1 MELTRASTRL
11 RDLIFSFGTFNT
23 ALGFSALKADT
34 NGGINTAVDGQ
45 ALLSNTGGSYNT
57 AVGENALVFNT
68 SGSFNMALGQGA
80 LASNVSGNTNT
91 AMGFQALNGN
101 TGNGNVAV
109 GFQALLSNTTAGFP
123 PNDGTNNAIG
133 YQTLQSNQTGIDNQA
148 FGFQALQNSTG
159 SFNNAFGW
167 KALRILGAGT
177 LNTTIGDG
185 AGFNLTTG
193 SGNVYIGASQGG
205 TAAES
210 NTTYIRNV
218 YNSVASARV
227 VYVNSNNKI
236 GTLLSTRRVKDDI
249 KPMDKASEVILALKP
264 VTFHYKK
271 EIEPNG
277 AIQFGL
283 IAEEVEQVDPDLI
296 IRDGE
301 GKPES
306 VRYEQIN
313 AMLLNEFIKEH
324 RKVQD
329 LEATV
334 AQQQKGMEALVAQVK
349 EQAAQIQKVS
359 AQVETSKPA
368 PTV

>member
-1 MELTRASTRL
+1 
-11 RDLIFSFGTFNT
+11 
-23 ALGFSALKADT
+23 
-34 NGGINTAVDGQ
+34 
-45 ALLSNTGGSYNT
+45 
-57 AVGENALVFNT
+57 
-68 SGSFNMALGQGA
+68 
-80 LASNVSGNTNT
+80 
-91 AMGFQALNGN
+91 
-101 TGNGNVAV
+101 
-109 GFQALLSNTTAGFP
+109 
-123 PNDGTNNAIG
+123 
-133 YQTLQSNQTGIDNQA
+133 
-148 FGFQALQNSTG
+148 
-159 SFNNAFGW
+159 
-167 KALRILGAGT
+167 
-177 LNTTIGDG
+177 
-185 AGFNLTTG
+185 
-193 SGNVYIGASQGG
+193 
-205 TAAES
+205 
-210 NTTYIRNV
+210 
-218 YNSVASARV
+218 
-227 VYVNSNNKI
+227 
-236 GTLLSTRRVKDDI
+236 
-249 KPMDKASEVILALKP
+249 MDKASEVILALKP

-334 AQQQKGMEALVAQVK
+334 AQQQKGMEALVAQLE

-368 PTV
+368 PTVVANQ